1 MSIVTIVVIVLVIIS
16 IVACIVKSFKTKSS
30 ESVNIKEYPNFL
42 SDEEC
47 DMIIALSKD
56 NLIDSTVYTEKENI
70 INDSHRKSK
79 QAWLYDN
86 QNALIK
92 SISEKVAKLT
102 NMPIE
107 NQEPLQVVKYESGG
121 FFNPHYDAC
130 DGDANFCKRLN
141 GSSGARRITL
151 LIYLNDEFT
160 GGETIF
166 PNVPYTAKPK
176 KGKAVMFT
184 GTNDKDQLI
193 EESYHGGNPVKS
205 GVKWI
210 CNKWIRPFKY
220 VLPN

>member
-1 MSIVTIVVIVLVIIS
+1 MSIVTIVLIVLLIIS
-16 IVACIVKSFKTKSS
+16 IVSCIVQFKTKSK

-42 SDEEC
+42 TDEEC

-56 NLIDSTVYTEKENI
+56 NLTDSTVYTETENV
-70 INDSHRKSK
+70 INNSHRRSK

-92 SISEKVAKLT
+92 SVSEKVAKLT
-102 NMPIE
+102 NIPIE

-141 GSSGARRITL
+141 GLSGARRITL

-166 PNVPYTAKPK
+166 PNVPYTAIPK

-184 GTNDKDQLI
+184 GTNDKDQII

-205 GVKWI
+205 GVKWV

-220 VLPN
+220 VLP